1 MGTFTFIVWVVAIGC
16 VCSIVL
22 KWLELRA
29 EKRNDDTEAN
39 GEAQA
44 RLDELE
50 ERIRVLERIVTE
62 QKFDLKQEI
71 NRL

>member
-1 MGTFTFIVWVVAIGC
+1 MSTFAMVVWVVAIGC
-16 VCSIVL
+16 AYGIVA

-29 EKRNDDTEAN
+29 EKRSEDHDAD
-39 GEAQA
+39 AALA
-44 RLDELE
+44 RLEDLE

-62 QKFDLKQEI
+62 HKFDLKQEI

>member
-1 MGTFTFIVWVVAIGC
+1 MSTFTMVVWIVAIGC
-16 VCSIVL
+16 AYGIVA

-29 EKRNDDTEAN
+29 EKRSDNEDSETTLAK
-39 GEAQA
+39 
-44 RLDELE
+44 LDALE

-62 QKFDLKQEI
+62 QKFDLKREI